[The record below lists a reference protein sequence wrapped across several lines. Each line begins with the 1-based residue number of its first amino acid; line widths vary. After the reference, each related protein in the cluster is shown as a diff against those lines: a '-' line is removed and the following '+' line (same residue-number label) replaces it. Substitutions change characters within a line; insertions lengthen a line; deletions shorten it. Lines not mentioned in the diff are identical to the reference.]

1 MAGSREAT
9 QRAAGVSAHRPL
21 IIQANDTYAHNQHKI
36 CICDNSLIFKVI
48 DEVVFSRAMAM
59 LNELRIENHCCIQLL
74 VMPLLN
80 APSIVYACVKSLH
93 MLHVPVHMQVS
104 LLRAQA
110 EAGAQVHAQE
120 AALAAAREDA
130 ARTAQQVAA
139 LKAEVEK
146 YQDAVK
152 VGVEVLLA
160 FGQRQG
166 T

>member
-1 MAGSREAT
+1 
-9 QRAAGVSAHRPL
+9 
-21 IIQANDTYAHNQHKI
+21 
-36 CICDNSLIFKVI
+36 
-48 DEVVFSRAMAM
+48 
-59 LNELRIENHCCIQLL
+59 
-74 VMPLLN
+74 
-80 APSIVYACVKSLH
+80 
-93 MLHVPVHMQVS
+93 MLHIPVHMQVS

-110 EAGAQVHAQE
+110 EAGAQVQAQE

-166 T
+166 M